1 MQTMLKVGR
10 SKYLGKNRYYKEWLG
25 REGTEL
31 GNGIAGVCCSSLFY
45 LYNSKDKLCIH
56 MYVIIMYR
64 MTHIHCP
71 ICIYIN
77 YNRCW
82 SVKNLLDTLY
92 ITHNFTFPEVKLFL
106 VTRAVWPSRRRQV
119 NSKPMLGY
127 IVQQWKEPQVNLY
140 ACYLIIDVMIM
151 IMRTNHNHY
160 LIKLMTAINDNDTN
174 KW

>member
-31 GNGIAGVCCSSLFY
+31 GNGIAGVCFLF
-45 LYNSKDKLCIH
+45 
-56 MYVIIMYR
+56 MYVLISYW

-92 ITHNFTFPEVKLFL
+92 ITHNFTFPEAKLFL